1 MEKDGSALTSQK
13 IASAQPGTLLKGMAP
28 HPGEGRWPA
37 HPTQRAVPRSWR
49 FLVVG
54 QLTHY
59 PFFAMS
65 GR

>member
-37 HPTQRAVPRSWR
+37 HPNPESCAP
-49 FLVVG
+49 FIA
-54 QLTHY
+54 
-59 PFFAMS
+59 FFAMS